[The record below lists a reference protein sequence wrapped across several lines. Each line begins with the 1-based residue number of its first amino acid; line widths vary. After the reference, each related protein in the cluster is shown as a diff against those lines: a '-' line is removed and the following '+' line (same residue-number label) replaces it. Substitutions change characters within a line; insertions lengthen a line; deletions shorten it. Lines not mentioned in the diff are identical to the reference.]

1 MIDKKREII
10 SSFGT
15 AVIIVLFML
24 IFSSFSDKP
33 ITLTDRSSR
42 YEFKDASHADQVKA
56 VISEAVSLPS
66 VQKSSVLLLHTIF
79 NDTFKIIANDKTITQ
94 GFINLQKKKLAIK
107 PVTFYIF
114 YHHFFSKNAD
124 DIPVLS

>member
-1 MIDKKREII
+1 MIDKKGDII

-33 ITLTDRSSR
+33 ITQTDRSSS
-42 YEFKDASHADQVKA
+42 YELKEGFHADQVKA

-66 VQKSSVLLLHTIF
+66 VQKSSVSLLHTIF
-79 NDTFKIIANDKTITQ
+79 NDTFKVIANDKTITQ
-94 GFINLQKKKLAIK
+94 GFINLQKMKLAIK
-107 PVTFYIF
+107 PVTFCIF
-114 YHHFFSKNAD
+114 YHHFFAKNAD